1 MFREVLK
8 SVSTIDNNLLS
19 AIETNW
25 YGFVVSIFVFGI
37 LFLLAKKHVG
47 FGTRV
52 MIGLGIGL
60 IIGIFFQSMEFETK
74 AISTFG
80 SIYISLIRM
89 LVIPLVFVLV
99 LNSISS
105 LTNLEYLRKIGI
117 KTFAWFLGTTGVA
130 SIIGLSVALLFNPG
144 KGIQQAVPENF
155 TAREIPT
162 FSQVILDLVPSNPF
176 NEAATGKVVPLLI
189 FAIFLA
195 VAIIKIGAKNAEA
208 VKPLRDIIQSLTLVL
223 HQVVKFIIRLT
234 PYGVFALISGIT
246 AQYGL
251 DTLRELGSVI
261 ITSYVALIIHFVVVF
276 GGLVLLVAKVNPIRF
291 FRKVYPTLVVA
302 FTTRS
307 SYATLPINLEVITK
321 RLHVSPRIASFVA
334 PLGAS
339 VNFNACGGIWPA
351 IVAVFTAQVFAI
363 NLTVTDYITLV
374 LVSIISSIGVAGVPG
389 PAVISTTVVL
399 TALGLPLE
407 GIAIVAGV
415 EALIDM
421 GRTAVNATG
430 TAVTALLVASSE
442 GEFDREAFNRNDDED
457 DILINAANA

>member
-1 MFREVLK
+1 MGN
-8 SVSTIDNNLLS
+8 IDNNLVH
-19 AIETNW
+19 AIQTNG
-25 YGFVVSIFVFGI
+25 YGFIVSLLIFG
-37 LFLLAKKHVG
+37 LLYGLARKRVG
-47 FGTRV
+47 FGLRV
-52 MIGLGIGL
+52 ILALGIGL
-60 IIGIFFQSMEFETK
+60 AVGVLFQNLELKTD

-80 SIYISLIRM
+80 SIYVSLIRM

-105 LTNLEYLRKIGI
+105 LSSLEYLRKIGF
-117 KTFAWFLGTTGVA
+117 KTFAWFLGTTGIA
-130 SIIGLSVALLFNPG
+130 SLIGLGIALLFNPG
-144 KGIQQAVPENF
+144 SGIQQETPADF
-155 TAREIPT
+155 AAREIPT
-162 FSQVILDLVPSNPF
+162 FSEVVLDLVPSNPISQ
-176 NEAATGKVVPLLI
+176 AADGKVVPILI

-195 VAIIKIGAKNAEA
+195 VAILKVGAKKPEA
-208 VKPLRDIIQSLTLVL
+208 VKPVRDLIESLTQVL
-223 HQVVKFIIRLT
+223 HQVVKFVIRLT
-234 PYGVFALISGIT
+234 PYGVYALIAGIT
-246 AQYGL
+246 ARYGWE
-251 DTLRELGSVI
+251 TLQELGNVI
-261 ITSYVALIIHFVVVF
+261 LASYAALILHFVLVF

-291 FRKVYPTLVVA
+291 FRKVYPTVTVA

-307 SYATLPINLEVITK
+307 SYATLPVNLEVITK
-321 RLHVSPRIASFVA
+321 RLHVSPQIASFVA

-339 VNFNACGGIWPA
+339 VNFNGCGGVWPA
-351 IVAVFTAQVFAI
+351 IVAVFTAQVFGI
-363 NLTVTDYITLV
+363 DLSITDYVTLV

-442 GEFDREAFNRNDDED
+442 GEFDREAFNRDGADEE
-457 DILINAANA
+457 ILLNAAG

>member
-1 MFREVLK
+1 M
-8 SVSTIDNNLLS
+8 SSINNNLLT

-25 YGFVVSIFVFGI
+25 HGFVASILVFAL
-37 LFLLAKKHVG
+37 LFLLARKRIG

-52 MIGLGIGL
+52 LIGMGIGL
-60 IIGIFFQSMEFETK
+60 VVGILFQVLDLQTK

-89 LVIPLVFVLV
+89 LVVPLVFVLV

-117 KTFAWFLGTTGVA
+117 KTFAWFLGTTGIA
-130 SIIGLSVALLFNPG
+130 SIIGLLIALLFNPG
-144 KGIQQAVPENF
+144 KGIQQEVPKDF
-155 TAREIPT
+155 AAREIPT
-162 FSQVILDLVPSNPF
+162 FSQVILDLVPSNPV

-195 VAIIKIGAKNAEA
+195 VAIIKVGAKKPEA
-208 VKPLRDIIQSLTLVL
+208 VKPVRDLIESLTQVL

-234 PYGVFALISGIT
+234 PYGVFALISAIT
-246 AQYGL
+246 ARYGL
-251 DTLRELGSVI
+251 DTLKELGSVI
-261 ITSYVALIIHFVVVF
+261 ITSYVALIIHFVLVF
-276 GGLVLLVAKVNPIRF
+276 GGLVLLFAKVNPLRF
-291 FRKVYPTLVVA
+291 FRKIYPTIAVA

-307 SYATLPINLEVITK
+307 SYATLPINLDVITK

-339 VNFNACGGIWPA
+339 VNFNGCGGIWPA
-351 IVAVFTAQVFAI
+351 IVTVFTAQVFNI
-363 NLTVTDYITLV
+363 DLGLTDYITLV

-430 TAVTALLVASSE
+430 TTVTALLVANSE
-442 GEFDREAFNRNDDED
+442 GEFDRDAFNRDSEDEA
-457 DILINAANA
+457 LVSPV

>member
-1 MFREVLK
+1 M
-8 SVSTIDNNLLS
+8 DNNLLT
-19 AIETNW
+19 AIQTNG
-25 YGFVVSIFVFGI
+25 YGFIASIIVFGI
-37 LFLLAKKHVG
+37 LYYLARKRVG

-52 MIGLGIGL
+52 MIALGIGL
-60 IIGIFFQSMEFETK
+60 LAGILFQNLEWETK

-80 SIYISLIRM
+80 SIYVSLIRM
-89 LVIPLVFVLV
+89 LVVPLVFVLV

-130 SIIGLSVALLFNPG
+130 SIIGLTIALLFNPG
-144 KGIQQAVPENF
+144 QGIQQTVPEDF
-155 TAREIPT
+155 AAREIPT
-162 FSQVILDLVPSNPF
+162 FSEVILELVPSNPV

-195 VAIIKIGAKNAEA
+195 VAIIKVGSKKPEA
-208 VKPLRDIIQSLTLVL
+208 VKPVRDLIESLATVL
-223 HQVVKFIIRLT
+223 HQVIKFVMRLT
-234 PYGVFALISGIT
+234 PYGVFALIAGIT
-246 AQYGL
+246 ARYGWE
-251 DTLRELGSVI
+251 TLQELGSVI
-261 ITSYVALIIHFVVVF
+261 ITSYVALILHFVLVF
-276 GGLVLLVAKVNPIRF
+276 GGLVLLVAKVNPFRF
-291 FRKVYPTLVVA
+291 FRKIYPMITVA

-307 SYATLPINLEVITK
+307 SYATLPVNLEVITK

-339 VNFNACGGIWPA
+339 VNFNGCGGVWPA
-351 IVAVFTAQVFAI
+351 IVAVFTAQVFGI
-363 NLTVTDYITLV
+363 DLGWTDYVTLV

-430 TAVTALLVASSE
+430 TTVTALLVANSE
-442 GEFDREAFNRNDDED
+442 GEFDRKAFNNDKDGED
-457 DILINAANA
+457 DLLVNPA

>member
-1 MFREVLK
+1 MD
-8 SVSTIDNNLLS
+8 TIDNNLLS
-19 AIETNW
+19 AIQTNW
-25 YGFVVSIFVFGI
+25 HGFVVSIVVFAA
-37 LFLLAKKHVG
+37 LFLLARRRVG
-47 FGTRV
+47 FGARV
-52 MIGLGIGL
+52 LTGLGIGL
-60 IIGIFFQSMEFETK
+60 IVGIIFQQLELETK

-89 LVIPLVFVLV
+89 LVVPLVFVLV
-99 LNSISS
+99 LNSIAS

-117 KTFAWFLGTTGVA
+117 KTFAWFLGTTGIA
-130 SIIGLSVALLFNPG
+130 AIIGLLIALLFNPG
-144 KGIQQAVPENF
+144 QGIQQDVPADF
-155 TAREIPT
+155 AAREIPT
-162 FSQVILDLVPSNPF
+162 FSQVILDLVPSNPV
-176 NEAATGKVVPLLI
+176 NEAANGKVVPLLI

-195 VAIIKIGAKNAEA
+195 VAIIKVGSRKPEA
-208 VKPLRDIIQSLTLVL
+208 VKPLRDIIESLTVVL

-234 PYGVFALISGIT
+234 PYGVFALIAAIS
-246 AQYGL
+246 ARYGWE
-251 DTLRELGSVI
+251 TLQELGSII
-261 ITSYVALIIHFVVVF
+261 ITSYVAMIIHFVLIF
-276 GGLVLLVAKVNPIRF
+276 GGLVFFVAKVNPLRF
-291 FRKVYPTLVVA
+291 FRKIYPTVTVA

-307 SYATLPINLEVITK
+307 SYATLPVNLEVITK

-351 IVAVFTAQVFAI
+351 IVAVFTSQVFGVP
-363 NLTVTDYITLV
+363 LGVTDYIVLV

-430 TAVTALLVASSE
+430 TAVTALLVANSE
-442 GEFDREAFNRNDDED
+442 GEFDREAFNRDGDED
-457 DILINAANA
+457 EIALSAI